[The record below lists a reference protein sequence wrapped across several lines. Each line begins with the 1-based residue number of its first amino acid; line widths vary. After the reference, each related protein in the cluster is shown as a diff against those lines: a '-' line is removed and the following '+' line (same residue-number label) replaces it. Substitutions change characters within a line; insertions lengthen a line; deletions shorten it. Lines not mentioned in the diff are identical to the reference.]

1 MIRRDGDSLFV
12 EGALT
17 LGTVSAL
24 ADAAREHLRGAR
36 VVDFR
41 GVSEVD
47 SSAVALALEWLRQ
60 AAESKSGLRLV
71 NLPVA
76 MKNLA
81 KKMQRFLTS
90 EDGPTAVEYAVMLA
104 LIIIVCLTA
113 INAIGTKAN
122 TTFTN
127 VGNSIGT

>member
-1 MIRRDGDSLFV
+1 MIRRDGDSLFL

-17 LGTVSAL
+17 LGTVSGL
-24 ADAAREHLRGAR
+24 AEAVQGHLRQGAR

-60 AAESKSGLRLV
+60 AAESNTGLRFA

-76 MKNLA
+76 MQNLA
-81 KKMQRFLTS
+81 KLYGVS
-90 EDGPTAVEYAVMLA
+90 ELLQPA
-104 LIIIVCLTA
+104 
-113 INAIGTKAN
+113 
-122 TTFTN
+122 
-127 VGNSIGT
+127 SS